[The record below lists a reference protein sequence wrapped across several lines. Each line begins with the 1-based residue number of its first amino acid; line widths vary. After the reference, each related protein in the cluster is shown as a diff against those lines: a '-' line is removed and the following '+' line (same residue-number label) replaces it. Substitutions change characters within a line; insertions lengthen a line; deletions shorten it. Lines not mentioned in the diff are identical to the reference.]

1 MDDRLRETVED
12 DFCDRHAFEERM
24 EMPIEAEA
32 SACRDRKVAK
42 LVRDARFKPPSTCF
56 EGVAFPRER
65 KLGRNR
71 VARLSACERV
81 EACEVVAM
89 ISKMGCGKS
98 FLGRTL
104 GDAVCRGL
112 FTACY
117 ARLADMMGDLNRCR
131 STGDGGHCE
140 CMDLYK
146 TVQLL
151 IADDFPTAPISMRSA
166 MDLFEIMEAREGH
179 AAAHRLPARARRVMP
194 QDRGR
199 ADGRLHPQQ
208 DGDRNAPHRPRRA
221 EHARVLREAEEAA
234 SVPGEPT
241 RGTVR
246 ADWRYQIGLLL
257 DFGCFQHVGASCR

>member
-1 MDDRLRETVED
+1 MDDRLREMVED

-24 EMPIEAEA
+24 EMPIESEA

-42 LVRDARFKPPSTCF
+42 LVCDARFKLPSTCV
-56 EGVAFPRER
+56 EGVVRLRKR

-71 VARLSACERV
+71 VARLSACDRV

-117 ARLADMMGDLNRCR
+117 ARLADMMGDLN
-131 STGDGGHCE
+131 S
-140 CMDLYK
+140 
-146 TVQLL
+146 
-151 IADDFPTAPISMRSA
+151 
-166 MDLFEIMEAREGH
+166 
-179 AAAHRLPARARRVMP
+179 
-194 QDRGR
+194 
-199 ADGRLHPQQ
+199 
-208 DGDRNAPHRPRRA
+208 PHRPRRA

-234 SVPGEPT
+234 SAPREPARTVPPVVD
-241 RGTVR
+241 R
-246 ADWRYQIGLLL
+246 RYR
-257 DFGCFQHVGASCR
+257 SS